1 MKNKDEK
8 LHKLIIEQYGKS
20 LYDKGA
26 SKATLIQKRQKKAR
40 RITRNNAK

>member
-1 MKNKDEK
+1 MKNKNEK

-26 SKATLIQKRQKKAR
+26 SNAIVIQKRQKKAR

>member
-1 MKNKDEK
+1 MKNKNEK

-26 SKATLIQKRQKKAR
+26 SNATVIQKRQKKAR